1 MTIFIGFIPGATL
14 VYDLP
19 PLAKNVII
27 PANAQVPD
35 TLMDSENGNLDDL
48 LSLERKRKLGGSVE
62 TQRGARS
69 YELLRML
76 EQQLRF
82 LYKCNFNNLGA
93 TQEWFPIFGIS
104 NVHMEPGP
112 TNMHLP
118 RMISLVSDQGSEIV
132 LAIQALKWSGV
143 RCHWT
148 PDHNH
153 RDDNDIKAAG
163 APIRMAMD
171 VLSKCAIGPFKL
183 GLWHKAICD
192 AAEKLMNDRGALEEY
207 EYIHRP

>member
-93 TQEWFPIFGIS
+93 AQEWFPIFGIS
-104 NVHMEPGP
+104 NVHMEVVK
-112 TNMHLP
+112 
-118 RMISLVSDQGSEIV
+118 MILVITSWE
-132 LAIQALKWSGV
+132 
-143 RCHWT
+143 
-148 PDHNH
+148 NNF
-153 RDDNDIKAAG
+153 DN
-163 APIRMAMD
+163 
-171 VLSKCAIGPFKL
+171 
-183 GLWHKAICD
+183 
-192 AAEKLMNDRGALEEY
+192 
-207 EYIHRP
+207 